1 MTPTHLNVAN
11 TLLLVRIGKG
21 SFGEVFKGYAKRT
34 QRAVAIKVIDLEDA
48 EDEIDDIQSEIAI
61 LSSLDSPYVT
71 KYEGSWLKGTEL
83 WIVMEYL
90 AGGSCGDLLKPGVF
104 KEEYVAIVIRE
115 LLKGL
120 EYLHGE
126 NKLHRDIKAAN
137 VLLSANGDVKLA
149 DFGVS
154 GQLTATMTKKNTF
167 VGTPYWMSPETIKQ
181 SGYDFKADIWSLGI
195 TAIEMAK
202 GEPPYAE
209 LHPMK
214 VLFLIPR
221 NPPPTLDSSF
231 SKPFREFVALC
242 LQRDPLLRPS
252 AKELLKH
259 RFVKS
264 AKKTSYL
271 VELIERLE
279 RWKQEGGEKDDPV
292 DASGDS
298 DQEAPIPVE
307 DLWDFGTVR
316 HVHAKPAT
324 LRRNQPPAPVTTSS
338 AAFNNSP
345 QQPSSRAPPS
355 SPTKPTAS
363 GGTPRA
369 KDYAVAQPQTKPS
382 PSPTKSSPPSAPPS
396 TFSTVKISGRFPTGS
411 PVVSAHSEYTDF
423 SSSPSIPLSDRA
435 RVELDR
441 EKARIEAERE
451 RDREKQRMP
460 QHSQQHARTATHG
473 SGVSSHNGEEEEGEE
488 PILDTVLLP
497 ILDSIHNR
505 ITNVAAREA
514 ILRLRHALVT
524 AEQDVPGLLNVYIS
538 EVCAGVETYPD
549 EEDEA

>member
-1 MTPTHLNVAN
+1 M
-11 TLLLVRIGKG
+11 
-21 SFGEVFKGYAKRT
+21 
-34 QRAVAIKVIDLEDA
+34 
-48 EDEIDDIQSEIAI
+48 
-61 LSSLDSPYVT
+61 
-71 KYEGSWLKGTEL
+71 
-83 WIVMEYL
+83 
-90 AGGSCGDLLKPGVF
+90 
-104 KEEYVAIVIRE
+104 
-115 LLKGL
+115 
-120 EYLHGE
+120 
-126 NKLHRDIKAAN
+126 
-137 VLLSANGDVKLA
+137 
-149 DFGVS
+149 
-154 GQLTATMTKKNTF
+154 
-167 VGTPYWMSPETIKQ
+167 
-181 SGYDFKADIWSLGI
+181 
-195 TAIEMAK
+195 
-202 GEPPYAE
+202 
-209 LHPMK
+209 
-214 VLFLIPR
+214 
-221 NPPPTLDSSF
+221 
-231 SKPFREFVALC
+231 
-242 LQRDPLLRPS
+242 
-252 AKELLKH
+252 
-259 RFVKS
+259 KS

-298 DQEAPIPVE
+298 DQEFVYLSSMCLNFLLHKLTSWAQIRAPIPVE

-497 ILDSIHNR
+497 ILDSVRDFFCHYFDSLLINS
-505 ITNVAAREA
+505 A
-514 ILRLRHALVT
+514 I
-524 AEQDVPGLLNVYIS
+524 P
-538 EVCAGVETYPD
+538 
-549 EEDEA
+549 